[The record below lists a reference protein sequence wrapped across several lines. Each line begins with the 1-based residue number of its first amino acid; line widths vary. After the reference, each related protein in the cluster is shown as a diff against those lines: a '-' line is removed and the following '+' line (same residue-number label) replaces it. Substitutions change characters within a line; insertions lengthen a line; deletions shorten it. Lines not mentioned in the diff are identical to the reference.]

1 MHFGATDPD
10 TDRADEDALIQCLTA
25 QREQATTVDHLYLLG
40 DVFDGYLEYDRLVPK
55 GQVRFLGL
63 LAQWA
68 DDGIPITY
76 LIGNH
81 DPWHRDYFEQEI
93 GVRVT
98 ESVDTRYEGR
108 RLHLEHG
115 DAVGSTHGLY
125 SALRP
130 WLRHPVPVW
139 LYRSLLPADVGLG
152 LARWVSEAVR
162 EREADPVLVAAL
174 DTYARRLLAGPTDLV
189 VMGHSHVPVLRTHS
203 VPQAPDPHALDADA
217 LDASSPAGHPAD
229 AYTEEPPDAPPCGAY
244 LNTGNWFDA
253 RTFGRLDGDGLHL
266 LRWNGTRGV
275 GIEATTL

>member
-1 MHFGATDPD
+1 MHFGATDPES
-10 TDRADEDALIQCLTA
+10 DRVDEDALIGCLEA
-25 QREQATTVDHLYLLG
+25 QREQGETVDHLYLLG
-40 DVFDGYLEYDRLVPK
+40 DVFDGYLEYGRLVPK

-63 LAQWA
+63 LARWA

-76 LIGNH
+76 LLGNH

-93 GVRVT
+93 GVRIT
-98 ESVDTRYEGR
+98 ESVDARHEGWQV
-108 RLHLEHG
+108 HLEHG

-174 DTYARRLLAGPTDLV
+174 DAHARRLLAGPTDLV
-189 VMGHSHVPVLRTHS
+189 VMGHSHVPVLRTY
-203 VPQAPDPHALDADA
+203 PAPETP
-217 LDASSPAGHPAD
+217 DASPV
-229 AYTEEPPDAPPCGAY
+229 GAY

-266 LRWNGTRGV
+266 LRWNGTRAM
-275 GIEATTL
+275 GIEAATL